1 MDTRRLEEVISD
13 QKQEIAKLM
22 QKKFVERK
30 EESLV
35 DLNSNLAQVVIG
47 VRRSGKSI
55 LCRNVLKKSGVHFAY
70 VNFDD
75 ERLYSLRGDD
85 LNDVLQILYKVYGEF
100 EYLFID
106 EIQNISEWFLFV
118 NRLLRNGMH
127 ILITGSNAKLL
138 SGELATHL
146 SGRHTQIELYPFS
159 FSEYC
164 DFFDVDRTSVA
175 TKETAF
181 RRAAF
186 DDYIKNGG
194 FPEFIANPQNQTYI
208 NTLVKN
214 ILETDIKN
222 RYKVRYTAV
231 LTNLAQHIMNIAP
244 SSINYTELQNLF
256 SLKSV
261 HTAENYAA
269 FYKNAYIFVGLQ
281 KYSSK
286 SKFRVTNEKFY
297 CVDVA
302 LMNRRENAF
311 AGENLGL
318 RLETLV
324 YIELLRRYR
333 PQMKDIYYYVDR
345 SGEVDFVVCDQNRVE
360 ALYQVSF
367 DISSGKTKKRELNAL
382 INGATKLNCKN
393 LYLITDHERCFVNE
407 KGYDIKICPAY
418 DWMCGID

>member
-1 MDTRRLEEVISD
+1 MDSRRLEEVISD

-297 CVDVA
+297 CIDVA

-311 AGENLGL
+311 AGENLGW

>member
-75 ERLYSLRGDD
+75 ERLYSLTGDD

-297 CVDVA
+297 CVDVV

-311 AGENLGL
+311 AGENLGW

-345 SGEVDFVVCDQNRVE
+345 SGEVDFVVCEQNRVE
-360 ALYQVSF
+360 ALYQVSY
-367 DISSGKTKKRELNAL
+367 DISSEKTKKRELNAL

-418 DWMCGID
+418 DWMCGIE

>member
-297 CVDVA
+297 CIDVA

-311 AGENLGL
+311 AGENLGW

-393 LYLITDHERCFVNE
+393 LYLITDHERCFGNE

>member
-297 CVDVA
+297 CIDVA

-311 AGENLGL
+311 AGENLGW